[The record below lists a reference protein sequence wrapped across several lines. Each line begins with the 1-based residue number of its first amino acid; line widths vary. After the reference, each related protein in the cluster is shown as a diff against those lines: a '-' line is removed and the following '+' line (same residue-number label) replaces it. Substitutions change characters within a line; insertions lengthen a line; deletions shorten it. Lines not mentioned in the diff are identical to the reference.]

1 MLLSPQVFKYQL
13 YPSSR
18 IRFLDGLLSGTI
30 KFKLSSEGSK
40 DSLNLRE
47 LFEIDTKHF
56 EQKAPVNKKNLNA
69 IFSKTNKSSK
79 FIMEAGAS
87 PYYGIYNLK
96 SNDFDGDKVSDIAF
110 FDEKEKIWHIIYLN
124 KDKSDKIHL
133 NENLLANFN
142 DIDTLIPIPS
152 DYDGDQKTDIAL
164 YNTGTA
170 SWLVLNSSSMSSDSS
185 RNWSSKVGEYPL
197 PANLDNDTKTD
208 LSCYDSVSGGWH
220 SFLSTNNEYYPKAF
234 EFSPLAIPAYSDVD
248 GDGKSDYIIYRPS
261 KEIFNVY
268 LSTRSYNPNTPVTV
282 QLGNKN
288 SRIVLEDYDGD
299 SKVDLASWSPESGIW
314 QIVYAK
320 NFLHTD
326 SNSRLSGCGITGNTG
341 NKNIPCP
348 IATVRLGMLGDIPM
362 PGDYDGDG
370 KTDIAVFTRETGK
383 LEIEFKNK
391 AKKILDLSKYKDMIP
406 AGFIGI

>member
-1 MLLSPQVFKYQL
+1 MTTPIFPKYGWGKALLISLSSLLFFAFGDKPKSLFTLENNKLKYTGLQKLPFSNLKDEQKFIKFIISKNRYGGSILVEPQYSETFSTLAGLITFSPDKSPEEYKRSFTLSTEFLKINKTRWLLLSPQVFKYQL
-13 YPSSR
+13 YPSGR

-152 DYDGDQKTDIAL
+152 DYDGDQKTDIARADDL
-164 YNTGTA
+164 
-170 SWLVLNSSSMSSDSS
+170 DSHLA
-185 RNWSSKVGEYPL
+185 GPL
-197 PANLDNDTKTD
+197 Q
-208 LSCYDSVSGGWH
+208 V
-220 SFLSTNNEYYPKAF
+220 
-234 EFSPLAIPAYSDVD
+234 
-248 GDGKSDYIIYRPS
+248 
-261 KEIFNVY
+261 
-268 LSTRSYNPNTPVTV
+268 V
-282 QLGNKN
+282 Q
-288 SRIVLEDYDGD
+288 
-299 SKVDLASWSPESGIW
+299 
-314 QIVYAK
+314 
-320 NFLHTD
+320 
-326 SNSRLSGCGITGNTG
+326 
-341 NKNIPCP
+341 
-348 IATVRLGMLGDIPM
+348 
-362 PGDYDGDG
+362 
-370 KTDIAVFTRETGK
+370 
-383 LEIEFKNK
+383 
-391 AKKILDLSKYKDMIP
+391 
-406 AGFIGI
+406 